1 MAVTYLSEH
10 LSLAALEILA
20 HAEDV
25 ALLES
30 YVALKVTLPDTELSE
45 ASELPEDW
53 QDNPPPKSTR
63 EIGRRWFNEGK
74 TLLLKVPSAL
84 IPSEHNYLV
93 NPNHADFA
101 KIEVAEP
108 FAFAFDARVLR
119 ARSE

>member
-1 MAVTYLSEH
+1 MPVTYLSEH

-25 ALLES
+25 AMLDA

-45 ASELPEDW
+45 PSELPKDW

-63 EIGRRWFNEGK
+63 EIGRRWFDEGK
-74 TLLLKVPSAL
+74 TLLLIVPSAL

-93 NPNHADFA
+93 NPNHADFT

-108 FAFAFDARVLR
+108 IEFAFDARVLK
-119 ARSE
+119 AVSE